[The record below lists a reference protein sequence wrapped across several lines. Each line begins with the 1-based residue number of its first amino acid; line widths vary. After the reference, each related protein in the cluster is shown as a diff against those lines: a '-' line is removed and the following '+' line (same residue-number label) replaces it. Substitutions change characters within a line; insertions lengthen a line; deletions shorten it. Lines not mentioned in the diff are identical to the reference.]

1 MNPLPEIAERLIE
14 HYGERLSETP
24 ALAHDALTAR
34 FDNGLVLDLR
44 IASAEEYSLR
54 WHHDGQTLAID
65 TAPLHPELA
74 TFPNHLHGAD
84 GSAHPDPL
92 TRPGAP
98 PWDNV
103 HAVLGRILDDPLL
116 QEPARRA

>member
-14 HYGERLSETP
+14 YYGQHLNDAP

-34 FDNGLVLDLR
+34 FDNGIILELR
-44 IASAEEYSLR
+44 FASAEEYSLR

-65 TAPLHPELA
+65 TAPLHPGLA

-84 GSAHPDPL
+84 GIARPDPL
-92 TRPGAP
+92 THPGAA

-103 HAVLGRILDDPLL
+103 RAVLGRILEDPLL
-116 QEPARRA
+116 ARGT

>member
-14 HYGERLSETP
+14 HYGQHLNDAP

-34 FDNGLVLDLR
+34 FDNGIILELR
-44 IASAEEYSLR
+44 FASAGEYSLR
-54 WHHDGQTLAID
+54 WHHDDQTLAID

-84 GSAHPDPL
+84 GSARPDPL

-103 HAVLGRILDDPLL
+103 RAVLGRILDDPRL
-116 QEPARRA
+116 ERR